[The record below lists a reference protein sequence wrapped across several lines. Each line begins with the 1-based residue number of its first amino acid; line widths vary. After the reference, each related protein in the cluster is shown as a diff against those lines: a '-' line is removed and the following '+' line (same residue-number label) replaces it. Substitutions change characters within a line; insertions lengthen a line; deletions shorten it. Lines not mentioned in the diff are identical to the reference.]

1 MAVSMPAGPAPA
13 ITTGVELVKTL
24 TATAS
29 TYAGDRLSFIAEI
42 AFPRRKIYNSPMKKK
57 FMNLALMPVFVL
69 FALAAC
75 SCGCTENLPYLEPR
89 PVLDLQEM
97 SVTQLRQGYDE
108 GRFTITEV
116 VQGYMNRI
124 EAIDRNG
131 PALNSILRVNP
142 DALKIAAELDA
153 ERKAG
158 KARGP
163 LHGVPVVLKDNI
175 DSLDPMPTTAG
186 AVVLRDSFAR
196 QDSRVARQLRDAG
209 AVILAK
215 ANMSEWANFRASY
228 SSSGWSGV
236 GGQTRN
242 PYVLDRNPCGS
253 SSGSGV
259 AVAASLCALAIGTE
273 TNGSIVCPANNNGIV
288 GLKPTVGLVS
298 RSGIIPISFTQD
310 TAGPMG
316 RTVEDVALCL
326 GALVG
331 IDADDAKTQAA
342 QGNYHPDYAKF
353 LKIDGLKGKRIGL
366 MKNLM
371 GYHYRVDALME
382 QAVAFVKSQGA
393 EVVEVEGPKEGPIE
407 GDSFQVMLYE
417 FKDGLNKYFAGL
429 GDGAPARD
437 VAGLIEFN
445 KQDPVELRWFDQKL
459 LEQAQE
465 KGGLDAAEYRKALE
479 SMLKAAR
486 EQGIDKL
493 LGEHKLD
500 ALMAPTGTPAWKTDR
515 VDGDHFTGS
524 SSSLAAIAG
533 YPSITVPMG
542 FVDDLPVGVSF
553 FGRAWSEPLLLEI
566 AYAYEQGTKHRRAPK
581 FLTSD

>member
-1 MAVSMPAGPAPA
+1 
-13 ITTGVELVKTL
+13 
-24 TATAS
+24 
-29 TYAGDRLSFIAEI
+29 
-42 AFPRRKIYNSPMKKK
+42 MKKRLLPLSILI
-57 FMNLALMPVFVL
+57 FVALS
-69 FALAAC
+69 ASAAC
-75 SCGCTENLPYLEPR
+75 SCGCVKDLPYLEPR

-97 SVTQLRQGYDE
+97 SVKQLRQGYDQ
-108 GRFTITEV
+108 GRFTVSEV
-116 VQGYMNRI
+116 VQGYLNRI
-124 EAIDRNG
+124 ESLDRSG
-131 PALNSILRVNP
+131 PKLNAILRVNP
-142 DALKIAAELDA
+142 DALKIAAGLDA
-153 ERKAG
+153 ELKAG

-163 LHGVPVVLKDNI
+163 LHGIPVVLKDNI
-175 DSLDPMPTTAG
+175 DTSDAMPTTAG
-186 AVVLRDSFAR
+186 AVVLRDSFAP
-196 QDSRVARQLRDAG
+196 QDSHVARRLRDAG

-215 ANMSEWANFRASY
+215 ANMSEWANFRASF

-273 TNGSIVCPANNNGIV
+273 TNGSIVCPATNNGIV

-326 GALVG
+326 GALAGV
-331 IDADDAKTQAA
+331 DPADAKTQAA
-342 QGNYHPDYAKF
+342 QGNYHEDYAKF
-353 LKIDGLKGKRIGL
+353 LKADGLKGKRLGL

-371 GYHYRVDALME
+371 GYHHRVDALME
-382 QAVAFVKSQGA
+382 QAASFLKSQGA

-407 GDSFQVMLYE
+407 NDSFQVMLYE

-429 GDGAPARD
+429 GDGAVVNN
-437 VAGLIEFN
+437 VAELIEFN
-445 KQDPVELRWFDQKL
+445 RKDPVELRWFDQKL
-459 LEQAQE
+459 LELAQE
-465 KGGLDAAEYRKALE
+465 KGDLDAAEYRKALE

-486 EQGIDKL
+486 AEGIDKL
-493 LGEHKLD
+493 MDEHKLD
-500 ALMAPTGTPAWKTDR
+500 ALVAPTGAPAWKTDR

-533 YPSITVPMG
+533 YPSVTVPMG

-566 AYAYEQGTKHRRAPK
+566 AYAYEQGTRHRKAPRY
-581 FLTSD
+581 LISD